1 MLDGKIVATNRSKAT
16 EQKTYSLQEFRD
28 THGDTVIS
36 QLTIKPHPPQYKD
49 MNRIMSGAVMS
60 FDGIVGVLQGS
71 QGRYHGMPNY
81 YNNTKGGRVLVK
93 RCVIFTQN
101 SGIVFIPN

>member
-1 MLDGKIVATNRSKAT
+1 MPGV
-16 EQKTYSLQEFRD
+16 
-28 THGDTVIS
+28 VI
-36 QLTIKPHPPQYKD
+36 
-49 MNRIMSGAVMS
+49 N

-81 YNNTKGGRVLVK
+81 YNNTKGEKVLIK
-93 RCVIFTQN
+93 RCVLLAQN